1 MNTAVARLNWEGQ
14 VVDGKFP
21 LQKWLGGSERCD
33 VFRTELPGQPPQA
46 AAIKL
51 VSADAGNAERQVNR
65 WQTVATL
72 THPNLLRV
80 LHAGQCQINSTPL
93 IYVVMEYAEEDLSQV
108 MPLRALSPEE
118 ARETLMPLVA
128 ALSYLHEKSFVHSR
142 IKPPNIMAVGDQLK
156 LSSDSIHAVNES
168 GYQALPPTAFDAP
181 EVAHGV
187 ASRAADIWSVGVT
200 LVKCLSQR
208 PEIREGS
215 RQIAPGDAETISEP
229 FRRIARE
236 CLRRDPKTRC
246 TLADIRNWLRPA
258 SAAPAVLQ
266 PTKRPA
272 RSSLRVIALIAA
284 VVLLAVIFAL
294 RWATRG
300 NQENPAQ
307 TGQQQTATGIVS
319 TQPSAPDSAPG
330 ASQPTH
336 AAQGAVAERVLPD
349 VSVSARKTIQGK
361 IRVSVR
367 VAVNPAGEVTAATLA
382 SPGPSKYFAN
392 KALEASRRWKFK
404 PAAVDGRPAA
414 SEWMLRFQFGRTG
427 TEVVPTESKPGT

>member
-168 GYQALPPTAFDAP
+168 AC
-181 EVAHGV
+181 
-187 ASRAADIWSVGVT
+187 VG
-200 LVKCLSQR
+200 C
-208 PEIREGS
+208 
-215 RQIAPGDAETISEP
+215 PG
-229 FRRIARE
+229 
-236 CLRRDPKTRC
+236 C
-246 TLADIRNWLRPA
+246 A
-258 SAAPAVLQ
+258 SADKAACAFLTPRDCAYSSSC
-266 PTKRPA
+266 PT
-272 RSSLRVIALIAA
+272 RSDFCSEMGHPREPGKSCAD
-284 VVLLAVIFAL
+284 
-294 RWATRG
+294 R
-300 NQENPAQ
+300 
-307 TGQQQTATGIVS
+307 TATNCDWHRLNS
-319 TQPSAPDSAPG
+319 TFSA
-330 ASQPTH
+330 
-336 AAQGAVAERVLPD
+336 
-349 VSVSARKTIQGK
+349 
-361 IRVSVR
+361 
-367 VAVNPAGEVTAATLA
+367 
-382 SPGPSKYFAN
+382 
-392 KALEASRRWKFK
+392 
-404 PAAVDGRPAA
+404 
-414 SEWMLRFQFGRTG
+414 
-427 TEVVPTESKPGT
+427 